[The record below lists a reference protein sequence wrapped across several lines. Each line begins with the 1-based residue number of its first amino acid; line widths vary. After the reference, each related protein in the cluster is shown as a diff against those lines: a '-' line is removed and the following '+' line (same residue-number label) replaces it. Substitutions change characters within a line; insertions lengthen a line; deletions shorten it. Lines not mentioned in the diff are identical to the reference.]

1 MNLSAKLQKLIDN
14 LFVALV
20 AILPF
25 IFFWSNDELFEFN
38 KMMVVYGFT
47 SLLTVLLL
55 ARMVD
60 EKKILYPR
68 SALNYPLG
76 IFLCSQI
83 LSTIFSIHPYTS
95 FFGYYTRL
103 NGGLLSIICY
113 SLLYYIYFANSKK
126 NDYQRLLKALFISS
140 IFVCIYAVGE
150 HYGYSLSCLLIKGE
164 LDTSCWVQAVQDR
177 VFATFGQ
184 PNWLAAY
191 NVTLIGLASLLLLRK
206 KTSPASSRS
215 SLLSTAAGFLW
226 PFFIT
231 GCFYLLSRYH
241 PTVVNFYSAILSTI
255 NQGLAP
261 YANRIIVILFF
272 AAAILTFYLVYL
284 KRRDRN
290 FYLSLA
296 INFNMMALIFTQS
309 RSGILALFA
318 GMLLGWGL
326 LLIYWWRQQQLCRLQ
341 LVSLGIV
348 IFGMSLPIILYG
360 TAYTPSLID
369 KVIDKVA
376 AQSSSPSTSTPP
388 NHQGENNYTPI
399 PLEIPSHLRHLDYKV
414 TETGEIRKIVYRGAL
429 DIFRHYP
436 LLGTG
441 LETFAYSYYA
451 FRPSDHNWVS
461 EWDFLYNKAH
471 NELLNYAANSG
482 ALGLLSYLSIFVVL
496 AFITVKTIWQRS
508 TKSETACLLIG
519 INAGLLALFISNF
532 FGFSTVAVQ
541 VLLYLYL
548 AMAAQATGKLPESNQ
563 LFTRHYQRWQMAAF
577 YLLGGMVLVCGQQIM
592 VTWLADY
599 HYASCKRKISRPG
612 NDINQALS
620 HCALAIKMR
629 PNEATYQIEL
639 GGLYAQYASQ
649 LALKVPNHPSIQEL
663 TNLATQLANRG
674 FALNQHNL
682 NFYKTRFRTFI
693 SLINIDPNYLQL
705 AKETLEQAMALSP
718 TDPKLTFY
726 YATTLDS
733 LGDYQA
739 GEQFLEKT
747 LQLRPIYLEA
757 RLYLASK
764 LWKQQQ
770 YTDALANYH
779 FVLDYIDSANQ
790 VAQTMIASA
799 SAILN
804 HE

>member
-1 MNLSAKLQKLIDN
+1 MNLSARLQKLIDN
-14 LFVALV
+14 LFAVLV

-25 IFFWSNDELFEFN
+25 IFFWGNDELFEFN

-55 ARMVD
+55 ARMVH
-60 EKKILYPR
+60 EKKILYPH
-68 SALNYPLG
+68 SVLNYPLG
-76 IFLCSQI
+76 IFLCSQM

-113 SLLYYIYFANSKK
+113 SLLYYIYFANTKK

-206 KTSPASSRS
+206 KTSPTSSRS
-215 SLLSTAAGFLW
+215 SLLTTAAGFLL
-226 PFFIT
+226 PFLIT
-231 GCFYLLSRYH
+231 GCFYLLQ
-241 PTVVNFYSAILSTI
+241 LSQPAL
-255 NQGLAP
+255 NENLAL
-261 YANRIIVILFF
+261 YAKFIIRFLFF
-272 AAAILTFYLVYL
+272 AIIIFTFYVVYL
-284 KRRDRN
+284 KRNDRN

-296 INFNMMALIFTQS
+296 INLNIMALIFTQS

-318 GMLLGWGL
+318 GMVVGWGL
-326 LLIYWWRQQQLCRLQ
+326 LLIYWWRQQQLCRSQ
-341 LVSLGIV
+341 LISLGMV
-348 IFGMSLPIILYG
+348 VLGMSLPVILWG

-369 KVIDKVA
+369 KVS
-376 AQSSSPSTSTPP
+376 AQNPSLNAPSPP
-388 NHQGENNYTPI
+388 NNQPENNYTPI
-399 PLEIPSHLRHLDYKV
+399 PLEIPPHLQHLDYKV

-496 AFITVKTIWQRS
+496 AFITIKTVCQRS
-508 TKSETACLLIG
+508 TKNDTACLLIG
-519 INAGLLALFISNF
+519 INAGLLSLFISNF
-532 FGFSTVAVQ
+532 FGFSTVMVQ

-548 AMAAQATGKLPESNQ
+548 AIAAHATGKLPKNNQ
-563 LFTRHYQRWQMAAF
+563 LFIHHYQRWQMATF
-577 YLLGGMVLVCGQQIM
+577 CLLGGLILVCCQQII

-599 HYASCKRKISRPG
+599 HYAYCKRKISRPG

-620 HCALAIKMR
+620 HCTLAIKMR

-649 LALKVPNHPSIQEL
+649 LALKIPNHPSIHEL
-663 TNLATQLANRG
+663 TNLAIQLANHG

-693 SLINIDPNYLQL
+693 SLINIDPSYLQL
-705 AKETLEQAMALSP
+705 AKETLEQAIVLSP

-747 LQLRPIYLEA
+747 LQMRPIYLEA

-764 LWKQQQ
+764 LWRRQQ
-770 YTDALANYH
+770 YADALANYH
-779 FVLDYIDSANQ
+779 FVLDYIDSNNQ
-790 VAQTMIASA
+790 VAHTMIASA
-799 SAILN
+799 STNLN